1 MTTRSFALEANVRN
15 APADQCISED
25 ETHRLKPSIVQKNCS
40 IFCNTHPHQRAS
52 AWGLYMLKLFLAFY
66 QSSEAFMTL
75 KQIIAGCAAV
85 AALSS
90 PAYAGTEAVEIV
102 SGSVMTPTVVLTTV
116 AVAGVAILVYNPA
129 SSTGTVAAKK

>member
-1 MTTRSFALEANVRN
+1 
-15 APADQCISED
+15 
-25 ETHRLKPSIVQKNCS
+25 
-40 IFCNTHPHQRAS
+40 
-52 AWGLYMLKLFLAFY
+52 
-66 QSSEAFMTL
+66 MTL

-102 SGSVMTPTVVLTTV
+102 SGSVMTPTVVLATTV
-116 AVAGVAILVYNPA
+116 VAGVAIMVYNPA